1 MDKEKLKVLDDLIDQ
16 ALRESFPASDPPG
29 YYSVSSEDR
38 ETREEPSEKEEIQK
52 RSDKDSN

>member
-1 MDKEKLKVLDDLIDQ
+1 MDKEKLKTLDDLIDE

-38 ETREEPSEKEEIQK
+38 ETHEELEEGEDE
-52 RSDKDSN
+52 SD

>member
-1 MDKEKLKVLDDLIDQ
+1 MDKEKLKTLDDLIDE

-38 ETREEPSEKEEIQK
+38 ENHEEAEEGEDE
-52 RSDKDSN
+52 SA